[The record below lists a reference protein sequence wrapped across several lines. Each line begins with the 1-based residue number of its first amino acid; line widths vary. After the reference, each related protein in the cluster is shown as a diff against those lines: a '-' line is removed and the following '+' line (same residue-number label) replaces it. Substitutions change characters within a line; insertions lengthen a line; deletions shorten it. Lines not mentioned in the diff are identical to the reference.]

1 MYSKIEI
8 YTGPRCN
15 FCDLAKILL
24 DKNKL
29 QYKEIKLEIEPEKKE
44 EMIKRTNGKKTIP
57 QIFIDN
63 KYIGGYTELHNYFL
77 NNKLNK

>member
-1 MYSKIEI
+1 MYNKIEI

-15 FCDLAKILL
+15 FCDLAKVLL

-29 QYKEIKLEIEPEKKE
+29 KYKEIKLEIEPERKK